1 MYGIFTYI
9 WVLFRVNVVK
19 YSIHGAYGYGL
30 KPALYFGFWKTTR
43 PRQSPSNPAQ
53 PTAPTIATKHTAGV
67 VAAGVCAGGH
77 RVRRIRAL
85 RQHRQHRGLALSLRG
100 EAGIGAV
107 AKSHI

>member
-67 VAAGVCAGGH
+67 VAAECALEVTECGEFEPSGSTDNTE
-77 RVRRIRAL
+77 A
-85 RQHRQHRGLALSLRG
+85 SL
-100 EAGIGAV
+100 
-107 AKSHI
+107 